1 MSRLKLIAGPCVIES
16 AKHCT
21 MMAEEL
27 KAIVSNFDVDFY
39 FKASFDKANRTRL
52 DSFRGPGFR
61 DGIWI
66 LDRIRQDV
74 KVQVTTDF
82 HEVHQ
87 IRNGGH
93 MVDVIQIPAF
103 LCRQTDLLV
112 AAGQVGKTVNIKKG
126 QFLHPSDMAAAQMK
140 VGHGNVWYTERGTQY
155 GYDVR
160 INWDDLGIMQDHRKL
175 VILDCTHPS
184 HNGDQFRL
192 AKRGLSLGVD
202 GIFMEVHDNPEKA
215 KCDGKKSVRLS
226 DFEQILTDLTA
237 SASSL

>member
-16 AKHCT
+16 PKHCT

-66 LDRIRQDV
+66 LDRIRQDLKV
-74 KVQVTTDF
+74 KVTTDF

-126 QFLHPSDMAAAQMK
+126 QFASWDDMHHAEIK
-140 VGHGNVWYTERGTQY
+140 VGHGDVWITERGTQY
-155 GYDVR
+155 GRDVR
-160 INWDDLGIMQDHRKL
+160 VDWYDLQDACTRKTI
-175 VILDCTHPS
+175 VIDCTHPS
-184 HNGDQFRL
+184 DGKNQLEFACIGRNV
-192 AKRGLSLGVD
+192 GVS

-215 KCDGKKSVRLS
+215 LCDGKKSVRLS